1 MFTLCFSV
9 AGASSLQPRCL
20 VSPAVF
26 VKVFTSIANL
36 ARDLGQLQRT
46 LNDIPYQFSFQKLN
60 PGQSVAHPVLIP
72 MHPVFARQEMFP
84 VDARFLDVGDAC
96 HTAMA
101 QLLFSPRFKQ
111 VMDEMGKGNKD
122 NTQAKGRLEFM
133 SQNNVLSPALPLF
146 MPIKIKDHRSA
157 STLTKPPGRLSLQ
170 PNRGEVH
177 ALDPNLEYLVAF
189 EVC

>member
-1 MFTLCFSV
+1 M
-9 AGASSLQPRCL
+9 QPRCL

-26 VKVFTSIANL
+26 VKAYTSIANL

-60 PGQSVAHPVLIP
+60 PGQSVADPVLIP
-72 MHPVFARQEMFP
+72 VHPVFREQQMFP
-84 VDARFLDVGDAC
+84 VDPRFVDVGDAC
-96 HTAMA
+96 HTAMT
-101 QLLFSPRFKQ
+101 QLLFSPRLKQ
-111 VMDEMGKGNKD
+111 VLDEMSKGNKD

-133 SQNNVLSPALPLF
+133 TQNSVLSPALPLF
-146 MPIKIKDHRSA
+146 MPIKIKDHRSV
-157 STLTKPPGRLSLQ
+157 STLAKPCGRLSLQ
-170 PNRGEVH
+170 PNRGEMH